1 MSFNVDLIVDQS
13 VICLCSNSYT
23 SDFITLFTSSIRFSD
38 SLTYTNPLEIT
49 SGPDTISPVAESIVR
64 TITIKPSCDKC
75 CLSLKTIFPTSPTPR
90 PSTSTFPDGTDVVN
104 FASSS
109 FSSNV
114 LPLCVIN
121 IFCAG
126 IPNFLA
132 VSACAINCLYSPC
145 TGIKNFGFAK
155 AINIGCKYLIKEL
168 GPCNLIIS
176 NSDVIIDKEEDLK
189 ALIKEL
195 NKKSVGVVAP
205 TIVENKHLNRGW
217 KNPSPFL
224 DSMLNL
230 IYVHRFFRKKY
241 VFYKEEHYDSRTSL
255 VDVVS
260 GCFFI
265 MKSRT
270 LERIGYLD
278 EHTFLYYEENIL
290 AKKIHNEKLYIE
302 VCNDIL
308 IIHNHSVS
316 IDKNVKKINKLK
328 LQKESQYYFQ
338 TTYNHAN
345 LWEKM
350 LLKTTAF
357 CSRMILAVVYFL
369 KDLIGVKKKDK

>member
-1 MSFNVDLIVDQS
+1 MIKLKTGIVIIHYNDFESVKHLVENVENYHVISKIVIVDN
-13 VICLCSNSYT
+13 NSRKDVKK
-23 SDFITLFTSSIRFSD
+23 SLRLIT
-38 SLTYTNPLEIT
+38 
-49 SGPDTISPVAESIVR
+49 GKK
-64 TITIKPSCDKC
+64 IKLIENK
-75 CLSLKTIFPTSPTPR
+75 
-90 PSTSTFPDGTDVVN
+90 
-104 FASSS
+104 
-109 FSSNV
+109 
-114 LPLCVIN
+114 
-121 IFCAG
+121 
-126 IPNFLA
+126 
-132 VSACAINCLYSPC
+132 
-145 TGIKNFGFAK
+145 KNFGFAK

-345 LWEKM
+345 LWERV

-369 KDLIGVKKKDK
+369 KDLIGVKKKGK

>member
-1 MSFNVDLIVDQS
+1 MINLKTGIVIIHYNDLESLKHLVENVENYHVISKIVIVDN
-13 VICLCSNSYT
+13 NSRKDVKK
-23 SDFITLFTSSIRFSD
+23 SLRLIT
-38 SLTYTNPLEIT
+38 
-49 SGPDTISPVAESIVR
+49 GKK
-64 TITIKPSCDKC
+64 IKLIENK
-75 CLSLKTIFPTSPTPR
+75 
-90 PSTSTFPDGTDVVN
+90 
-104 FASSS
+104 
-109 FSSNV
+109 
-114 LPLCVIN
+114 
-121 IFCAG
+121 
-126 IPNFLA
+126 
-132 VSACAINCLYSPC
+132 
-145 TGIKNFGFAK
+145 KNFGFAK

-168 GPCNLIIS
+168 GP
-176 NSDVIIDKEEDLK
+176 
-189 ALIKEL
+189 IKEL

-345 LWEKM
+345 LWERV